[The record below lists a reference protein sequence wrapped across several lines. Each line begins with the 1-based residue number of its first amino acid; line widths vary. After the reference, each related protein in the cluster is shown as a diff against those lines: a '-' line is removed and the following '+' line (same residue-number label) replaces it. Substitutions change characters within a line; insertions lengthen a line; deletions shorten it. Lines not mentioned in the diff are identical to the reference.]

1 MFEVVYYSMCGN
13 TKKVAE
19 AIAAELGVKA
29 ESVKAKRELAKESFV
44 FLGSGCY
51 ASKPGGKLRKFI
63 AENNFKGRQVAL
75 FGTSGSGEG
84 AEVRVMEELLKPK
97 GALIRG
103 SFYCQGKSFFL
114 FYRGHPSD
122 EELTNAREFANEV
135 KTQKNNSEEKRA
147 MGSKGRKNVKKPK
160 KAKEKKK

>member
-1 MFEVVYYSMCGN
+1 MFEVVYCSMTGN

-29 ESVKAKRELAKESFV
+29 ESVKAKQELAKDSFV

-51 ASKPGGKLRKFI
+51 GYKPGGKLRKFI
-63 AENNFKGRQVAL
+63 ASNDFKGRQVAL

-84 AEVRVMEELLKPK
+84 TEVKAMKELLKPK

-103 SFYCQGKSFFL
+103 SFYCQGKSWYL
-114 FYRGHPSD
+114 FYRGHPSN
-122 EELTNAREFANEV
+122 EELANAREFANE
-135 KTQKNNSEEKRA
+135 
-147 MGSKGRKNVKKPK
+147 MKKS
-160 KAKEKKK
+160 

>member
-1 MFEVVYYSMCGN
+1 MTRN

-29 ESVKAKRELAKESFV
+29 ENVKVKRELDKDSFV

-51 ASKPGGKLRKFI
+51 GYKPGGKLREFI
-63 AENNFKGRQVAL
+63 ARNDFKGRQVAL

-84 AEVRVMEELLKPK
+84 TEVRVMEELLKPK

-103 SFYCQGKSFFL
+103 SFYCQGRSFFL
-114 FYRGHPSD
+114 FNRGHPSK
-122 EELTNAREFANEV
+122 EELANAREFANE
-135 KTQKNNSEEKRA
+135 
-147 MGSKGRKNVKKPK
+147 MKKS
-160 KAKEKKK
+160 